1 MAQKRRKQ
9 WSMPP
14 AKRNAENIVPFAKKD
29 FTFGKGY
36 NPKAARDIKP
46 LPHSEKKWHDDSQLV
61 PTASW
66 NAADTNWPTYYAVNS
81 INKIAQGDTGYE
93 RNGTRI
99 NAFKLTLR
107 GSVQVIQHAA
117 STYVNTAP
125 DTHYFRWIVYIDS
138 QCNGAGASLD
148 DLFQQTPNSTDQ
160 FDVYNSLYDT
170 GRFKILMDKFIR
182 VPEAVVT
189 YDPGDEQFYAPGR
202 IVHFKKTFNFQ
213 LPIQYGDQY
222 ANMTSVRTNN
232 IGMVIFSGNDK
243 KNQALTYR
251 TRLRY
256 CDY

>member
-1 MAQKRRKQ
+1 MKRRKQ
-9 WSMPP
+9 WSLPP
-14 AKRNAENIVPFAKKD
+14 AKRTTENVVPFTPKKD

-36 NPKAARDIKP
+36 NPKAARTVKP
-46 LPHSEKKWHDDSQLV
+46 LSYAEKKWHDDSRLV
-61 PTASW
+61 QPASW
-66 NAADTNWPTYYAVNS
+66 TNATVDWPTYYAVDS

-107 GSVQVIQHAA
+107 GAVQVEQHAS

-125 DTHYFRWIVYIDS
+125 DTHYFRWIVFIDS

-148 DLFQQTPNSTDQ
+148 DLFQQTPNNLDQ
-160 FDVYNSLYDT
+160 FDVFNSLYDT

-189 YDPGDEQFYAPGR
+189 YDETNGQFYAPGR

-213 LPIQYGDQY
+213 LPIQYGDSY
-222 ANMTSVRTNN
+222 ANMSSVRTNN
-232 IGMVIFSGNDK
+232 IGMVIFSGNAV
-243 KNQALTYR
+243 KNQALSYR